1 MAHKVIINDQRMLAR
16 REKKQQTASLL
27 NGKQVADLKPSELA
41 ALVEILADHTDLLD
55 DQNRIR
61 IPGSP

>member
-16 REKKQQTASLL
+16 REKKQQAASLL
-27 NGKQVADLKPSELA
+27 NGKQVAELKSSELA

>member
-16 REKKQQTASLL
+16 REKKQQAASLL
-27 NGKQVADLKPSELA
+27 NGKQVAELKSSELA
-41 ALVEILADHTDLLD
+41 ALVEILADRADLLD

>member
-16 REKKQQTASLL
+16 REKKQQSASLL